1 MKASHWTY
9 SYTFKTPA
17 GTSRGVLTAK
27 PAHFIDVECDG
38 LRGQGECGLLPGLS
52 VDDRPDYAQ
61 KLDQVCLALS
71 NLSDTTWA
79 DWARQRRLDPEWAAA
94 WVDWPSLVFAVEQ
107 ALLTWADRAQGG
119 SGIHLAYT
127 PFTRAE
133 AGIPINGLLWMGS
146 SCYLHDQSEAR
157 VTEGFRCLKMKV
169 GALDF
174 EAECDVLRHNR
185 SLDSSLE
192 LRVDANGAWSGGL
205 ALERMELLREFN
217 LHSIEQPCSPTDR
230 AGLKAAASSGTLPVA
245 LDESLIGVHASAD
258 RDALLDEINPQ
269 YIVLKPSLLGGID
282 SSEDWI
288 RRARQRGIK
297 YWITSALEGSVGLSA
312 IAQWASTLP
321 DLEGYQG
328 FGTGSLYTNN
338 LPPRTEVRRGELWM
352 L

>member
-94 WVDWPSLVFAVEQ
+94 WVDWPSLVFALEQ

-119 SGIHLAYT
+119 SGIRLAHT

-146 SCYLHDQSEAR
+146 RCYLHDQSEVR

-192 LRVDANGAWSGGL
+192 LRVDANGAWSGDL

>member
-71 NLSDTTWA
+71 NLSDATWA

-192 LRVDANGAWSGGL
+192 LRVDANGAWSGDL